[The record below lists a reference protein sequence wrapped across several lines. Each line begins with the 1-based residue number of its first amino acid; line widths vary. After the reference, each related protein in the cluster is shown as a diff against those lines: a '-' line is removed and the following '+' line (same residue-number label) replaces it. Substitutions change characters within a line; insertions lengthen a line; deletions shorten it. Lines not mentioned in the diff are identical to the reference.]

1 MTSYTMLL
9 ESVIKFVE
17 RDKSHLKPLPKS
29 GRKIIK
35 SMKYNSRV
43 AQRVYASVYSN
54 MAEQLKI
61 YLNSLPPDEIDKI
74 ENYFKIERFF

>member
-1 MTSYTMLL
+1 MTSYTILL
-9 ESVIKFVE
+9 ESVIKFVG
-17 RDKSHLKPLPKS
+17 RDKSHLKPLPKP

-43 AQRVYASVYSN
+43 SQRVYASVYSN
-54 MAEQLKI
+54 MEEQLKI
-61 YLNSLPPDEIDKI
+61 YLNSLPPDEIDKV

>member
-1 MTSYTMLL
+1 
-9 ESVIKFVE
+9 
-17 RDKSHLKPLPKS
+17 
-29 GRKIIK
+29 
-35 SMKYNSRV
+35 MKYNSRV